1 MPDHIMKDSLSKVL
15 FWGVVV
21 VLIAISVL
29 TYRKLS
35 TYVRE
40 VASVRHSN
48 RVLRTLE
55 VVLSSVKDAETG
67 HRGYQLTRD
76 SVFLTP
82 YHQAVSTLPVELNR
96 LDSLVSKDNLQSAR
110 VDTLEQLTENQF
122 TIIGKILVNA
132 RSSGLYMDRY
142 EHDLLLDGRRNMN
155 NIRNL
160 ADRIRAA
167 EEIIFRERVLS
178 EADIRSIAPI
188 YLLVYG
194 LVALTGLVFLFTKL
208 LDGLDKKKTAED
220 RLKENII
227 ALRKEVGIREFTQKT
242 LRSILDNSLIGIV
255 AFRAIRNDKNELVD
269 FTWTLANTISV
280 EMTGY
285 SEADLIGKRLLE
297 LIPETRTD
305 GLFDIYKQVVETGVP
320 RQFEHYSKS
329 HGHGKWIFISAVKL
343 EDGCIITFSDVTQQ
357 KLQGQLSEERMM
369 LLNEAEYVANMG
381 SWKWSEKESL
391 IWSDGLYKILGKQ
404 SGVHVP
410 SWNSF
415 LDNVHSDDVH
425 LVEEF
430 LQLAIVRTGGSKLDY
445 RIQLEERIHYLSIVA
460 KPVQGEENHPAYVLG
475 TVVDI
480 TERKV
485 YENQLKQYTA
495 ELQRSNEDLEQFA
508 YIASHDLQEPLRK
521 IRAFGDRLSNKYQG
535 KLEGL
540 GNDYINRMQS
550 AAARMQLL
558 IEDILA
564 FSRVSRNIGAFETL
578 NMKKLME
585 EVVDDLD
592 AQVKRENAEVR
603 IGSLPNLN
611 GDRAQIKRLF
621 QNLISNAIK
630 FHKPHEKPL
639 VEVEG
644 TTMKNAQVFDEF
656 GRSLADKQF
665 VSIKVKDNG
674 IGFDEKYRDKIFN
687 IFQRLHGR
695 NEYEGTGIGLSI
707 CRKIAINHRG
717 LIVTKS
723 EENIGSQFIVIL
735 PIE

>member
-1 MPDHIMKDSLSKVL
+1 MPDHIMKDSLSKML

-35 TYVRE
+35 SYVGE
-40 VASVRHSN
+40 VASIRHST

-55 VVLSSVKDAETG
+55 VVLSGIKDAETG

-82 YHQAVSTLPVELNR
+82 YYRAANILPVELNH
-96 LDSLVSKDNLQSAR
+96 LDSLVSKDTLQSAR
-110 VDTLEQLTENQF
+110 VDTLELLTENQF

-132 RSSGLYMDRY
+132 SNSSLYMDRY
-142 EHDLLLDGRRNMN
+142 ERDLLVEGRQNMN
-155 NIRNL
+155 HIRSV

-167 EEIIFRERVLS
+167 EELIFRERVLS
-178 EADIRSIAPI
+178 ETDLRNIAPI

-194 LVALTGLVFLFTKL
+194 LVALAGLVFLFTKL

-220 RLKENII
+220 MLKENIM

-242 LRSILDNSLIGIV
+242 LRSILDNSLIGII
-255 AFRAIRNDKNELVD
+255 ALRAIRNDKSEIVD
-269 FTWTLANTISV
+269 FTWTLANTLSV
-280 EMTGY
+280 EMIGH
-285 SEADLIGKRLLE
+285 SEADLIGKRLLDMM
-297 LIPETRTD
+297 PETKTD
-305 GLFDIYKQVVETGVP
+305 GLFDIYKSVVETGVP
-320 RQFEHYSKS
+320 RQFEHYRKS
-329 HGHGKWIFISAVKL
+329 FGLDNWVFIAAVKL

-381 SWKWSEKESL
+381 SWKWSEKDNL

-404 SGVHVP
+404 PGVHVP

-415 LDNVHSDDVH
+415 LENVHADDVH

-430 LQLAIVRTGGSKLDY
+430 LQQVTGRSSGSKLDY
-445 RIQLEERIHYLSIVA
+445 RIQLQDRIHYLSIVA
-460 KPVQGEENHPAYVLG
+460 KPVQGEENRASYVLG
-475 TVVDI
+475 TVVNI

-521 IRAFGDRLSNKYQG
+521 IRAFGDRLSNKYQD

-592 AQVKRENAEVR
+592 AQVRRERADVR
-603 IGSLPNLN
+603 IGSLPDLN

-639 VEVEG
+639 FEVEG
-644 TTMKNAQVFDEF
+644 AMLKNSQVLDEF
-656 GRSLADKQF
+656 GRSLADKQL
-665 VSIKVKDNG
+665 VSFKVKDNG

-707 CRKIAINHRG
+707 CRKIAMNHKG